1 MTYIKLNALKRVY
14 KSTVWKIRTSTFLS
28 HMTSDTFDIY
38 IIHMFAICFYIIN
51 LRVVEFSLGI

>member
-1 MTYIKLNALKRVY
+1 
-14 KSTVWKIRTSTFLS
+14 
-28 HMTSDTFDIY
+28 MTSDTFDIY